1 MTSSPKGVCSRK
13 LSPERLTV
21 SVSEAAAMLSIS
33 KNLAY
38 QLAQRG
44 ELPGAIKLGQK
55 RIVVSR
61 MQLENLLRG
70 KDSETGE

>member
-1 MTSSPKGVCSRK
+1 MATS
-13 LSPERLTV
+13 ERLTV
-21 SVSEAAAMLSIS
+21 SVSEAARMLGIS

-38 QLAQRG
+38 SLAQRG
-44 ELPGAIKLGQK
+44 ELPGCIRLGQ
-55 RIVVSR
+55 RRVVVSR

>member
-1 MTSSPKGVCSRK
+1 MAAT
-13 LSPERLTV
+13 ERLTV
-21 SVSEAAAMLSIS
+21 NITTAARMLGIS

-38 QLAQRG
+38 DLAKRG

-55 RIVVSR
+55 RVVVSR

-70 KDSETGE
+70 NGNDERYSFQRQDNQVL